1 MKKILIMGLP
11 GAGKTT
17 LSTELAK
24 LLNAVHFNADEIR
37 KEINKN
43 LGFSPEDRIEHAKR
57 MGVLCDIVT
66 RSGQYAIADFICPTP
81 EAREAFG
88 LEDTFVVFVNRTP
101 IKNYIDTTE
110 MFVKPNKSHIIVDDW
125 GTPSYWAT
133 KIRTDILK

>member
-1 MKKILIMGLP
+1 MGLP

-101 IKNYIDTTE
+101 IKNYIDTDQEETDE
-110 MFVKPNKSHIIVDDW
+110 DDFN
-125 GTPSYWAT
+125 Y
-133 KIRTDILK
+133 DYEEEE